1 MIAVT
6 AAPVL
11 AIATSLTTSASARIT
26 QETFDTSCTNN
37 GGHDQVVNNQ
47 AVRIRMDSASTYD

>member
-6 AAPVL
+6 AASVL
-11 AIATSLTTSASARIT
+11 AIAPSLTTSASARIT

-37 GGHDQVVNNQ
+37 GGHDPGGQQPSCQNTNGFSFY
-47 AVRIRMDSASTYD
+47 I